1 MGIHIKTSTIEEQ
14 IFIGELL
21 TRMQIPF
28 KEDNERILSKAAL
41 LSIEK
46 GIEDAEKGNFK
57 TSENVHKRAKK
68 LIEEWKNAH

>member
-14 IFIGELL
+14 MFVGELL
-21 TRMQIPF
+21 TRMRIPF
-28 KEDNERILSKAAL
+28 KEDNELVLSEAAL

-46 GIEDAEKGNFK
+46 GIEDAEKGNFE

-68 LIEEWKNAH
+68 

>member
-14 IFIGELL
+14 MFVGELL
-21 TRMQIPF
+21 TRMRIPF
-28 KEDNERILSKAAL
+28 KEDNEPVLSKAAL

-46 GIEDAEKGNFK
+46 GIEDAEKGNFE

-68 LIEEWKNAH
+68 IIEKWKNAH

>member
-28 KEDNERILSKAAL
+28 REDNEPILSKAAL
-41 LSIEK
+41 LSVEK
-46 GIEDAEKGNFK
+46 GIEDAEKGNFE
-57 TSENVHKRAKK
+57 TSENVHKSAKK
-68 LIEEWKNAH
+68 IIEEWKSTH